1 MRPGYLFVAAEF
13 ANHQLFSF
21 LDIGDNE
28 ENPIR
33 TYSTEGRSKLAAYNP
48 REYVNLQIVDEF
60 QNLASINDMKVEDLV
75 GEGSPQ
81 VYLACG
87 RGA

>member
-1 MRPGYLFVAAEF
+1 ML
-13 ANHQLFSF
+13 
-21 LDIGDNE
+21 
-28 ENPIR
+28 
-33 TYSTEGRSKLAAYNP
+33 AYNP
-48 REYVNLQIVDEF
+48 RDYVNLQVVDEF
-60 QNLASINDMKVEDLV
+60 QNLASINDMKVEDLI

>member
-1 MRPGYLFVAAEF
+1 MAGEF
-13 ANHQLFSF
+13 ANHKLYSF

-28 ENPIR
+28 INPIR
-33 TYSTEGRSKLAAYNP
+33 TFSTEGKNKLLAYNP
-48 REYVNLQIVDEF
+48 RDYVNLQVVDEF
-60 QNLASINDMKVEDLV
+60 QNLASINDMKVEDLI